1 VAATSPASALRALNG
16 WQLYAVTEQVF
27 LVTVTTPAPW
37 IAGLSAA
44 LGGSRIGIA
53 PTGRAARKAV
63 TRGPLRDF
71 QRFEPAEGDWVR
83 WDLPS
88 AGYQLDHAYMPA
100 RLEPPAPVVALP
112 GRSEADSPAM
122 LWLEI
127 AHPHTAARIRTA
139 PDRDALVAELLTG
152 VRARFIIGFSARG
165 LPRADVAVATDHPI
179 AAQLVWRAAQRIAEW
194 QAGLESMTP
203 WEDGVVQAAAQ
214 LGFGPAFGA
223 QLTVH
228 VSAPDQ
234 LNLAVAEALQ
244 ELLDCAVM
252 SSKGADG
259 GR

>member
-1 VAATSPASALRALNG
+1 
-16 WQLYAVTEQVF
+16 
-27 LVTVTTPAPW
+27 
-37 IAGLSAA
+37 
-44 LGGSRIGIA
+44 
-53 PTGRAARKAV
+53 
-63 TRGPLRDF
+63 
-71 QRFEPAEGDWVR
+71 
-83 WDLPS
+83 
-88 AGYQLDHAYMPA
+88 
-100 RLEPPAPVVALP
+100 
-112 GRSEADSPAM
+112 M

-152 VRARFIIGFSARG
+152 VRARFIIGFSAR
-165 LPRADVAVATDHPI
+165 A
-179 AAQLVWRAAQRIAEW
+179 
-194 QAGLESMTP
+194 